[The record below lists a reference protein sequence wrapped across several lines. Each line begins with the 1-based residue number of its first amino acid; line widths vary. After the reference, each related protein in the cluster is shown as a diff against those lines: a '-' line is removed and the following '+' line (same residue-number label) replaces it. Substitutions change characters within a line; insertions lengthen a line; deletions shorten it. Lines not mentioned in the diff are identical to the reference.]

1 MIIGSKEERHEKN
14 DRISK
19 PCVSKAIEDYQVN
32 GKRYRICEGE
42 KFGFEHRERDPSNTQ
57 VNKSHVTRVMWKEV
71 IHGGQVSFCV
81 PWAKRIAGHT
91 INTVLNV

>member
-42 KFGFEHRERDPSNTQ
+42 KFGFEHRERDRSNTQ

-91 INTVLNV
+91 INTVLNI